1 MGRILNTIAGEG
13 TALSG
18 RGSTLF
24 LDFNILEVTR
34 KGRGRE
40 GGEKGERREEKI

>member
-1 MGRILNTIAGEG
+1 MGRILNHTIGGEG

-18 RGSTLF
+18 GGSTLF
-24 LDFNILEVTR
+24 LDYNILEVTR

-40 GGEKGERREEKI
+40 GGREERI